1 MTLRKTAGRSK
12 WRRGGI
18 GAGMAILLGAG
29 IVAVVPLSA
38 GAATS
43 QGAHGATSGSVAA
56 ISRATMEV
64 QSASAGQT
72 AVDWTAST
80 TFSQIVN
87 ETASSV
93 TVGDCVTVTGTPSK
107 KSKTKLTARSVSIS
121 QPSSSGKCT
130 TGSSG
135 ADGAG
140 GTSGA
145 PGGSGGFRRGSGGP
159 PAGFGGGGSGG
170 KPSAGSGIA
179 IASGKVTDVK
189 GTSVSLSGTLFDLG
203 TAPKSGAKKSTTKTQ
218 KLKITT
224 AKSTTY
230 STAQTASS
238 SALAVGDCVSAIGQT
253 GSTGDVTATTVSI
266 TSTGGQTCS
275 AGFGGGGL
283 GAG

>member
-1 MTLRKTAGRSK
+1 MRKNAERWK
-12 WRRGGI
+12 WGRGGA
-18 GAGMAILLGAG
+18 GAGVALLLGAA

-38 GAATS
+38 GAATV

-56 ISRATMEV
+56 ISGATMEV
-64 QSASAGQT
+64 QSPSAGQT
-72 AVDWTAST
+72 AVDWTGST

-107 KSKTKLTARSVSIS
+107 NSKTKLTARSVSIS

-130 TGSSG
+130 TGSN
-135 ADGAG
+135 GAG
-140 GTSGA
+140 GARGA
-145 PGGSGGFRRGSGGP
+145 PGGSGGSRGGNGGP
-159 PAGFGGGGSGG
+159 PGGAAGGASGG
-170 KPSAGSGIA
+170 KSFAGGISIA
-179 IASGKVTDVK
+179 IASGKVTAVK
-189 GTSVSLSGTLFDLG
+189 GTSVSVSGTLFDLG
-203 TAPKSGAKKSTTKTQ
+203 TAAKSGAKKPSSKTQ

-224 AKSTTY
+224 SGTTTY
-230 STAQTASS
+230 STAQSTSS

-275 AGFGGGGL
+275 SGFGGGGI